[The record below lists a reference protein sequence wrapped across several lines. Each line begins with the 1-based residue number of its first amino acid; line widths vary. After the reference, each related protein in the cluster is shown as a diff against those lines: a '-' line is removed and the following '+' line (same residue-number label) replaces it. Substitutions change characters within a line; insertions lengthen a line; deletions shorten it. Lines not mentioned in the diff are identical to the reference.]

1 MALHQKIQVMKFMAK
16 LFELQQTYQIS
27 RSSILDGYVLL
38 TVNEHKSIGKM
49 EMTHEIYGTE
59 QNNKSSIDRP
69 CARLCR
75 LGLLTKKENPHAD
88 AKGRE
93 PRAFYEL
100 SDKGEQ
106 FLKECY

>member
-38 TVNEHKSIGKM
+38 LVNEHKSIGKM

-59 QNNKSSIDRP
+59 HNNKSSIDRP

-75 LGLLTKKENPHAD
+75 LGLLSSG
-88 AKGRE
+88 KGKSPCRCQR
-93 PRAFYEL
+93 PRAARILQTER
-100 SDKGEQ
+100 
-106 FLKECY
+106 